1 MYYIQDSDD
10 PDYFHIKY
18 TYLPHYEDIV
28 LVGLERIIITCRK
41 KSRSKKELQ
50 YLLRHMNNQLQR
62 NIERWRDELI

>member
-18 TYLPHYEDIV
+18 TYEDTV
-28 LVGLERIIITCRK
+28 LVGLDRIIITCRK
-41 KSRSKKELQ
+41 KSRSKRELK